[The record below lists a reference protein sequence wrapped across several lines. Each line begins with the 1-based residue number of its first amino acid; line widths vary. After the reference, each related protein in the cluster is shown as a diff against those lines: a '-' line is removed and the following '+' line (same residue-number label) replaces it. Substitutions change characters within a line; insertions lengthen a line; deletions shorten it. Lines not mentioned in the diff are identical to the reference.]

1 MAHSEQAP
9 LEVHVDAAGVV
20 RFVWDDTFS
29 ELLNHGAV
37 AVERASTINWTPA
50 GWISRVDAMG
60 KVGPETLG
68 PFGLY
73 EQALAAERAWIQAH
87 GLSV

>member
-1 MAHSEQAP
+1 
-9 LEVHVDAAGVV
+9 VHVDAAGVV

-50 GWISRVDAMG
+50 GWIARIFAAGNGAD
-60 KVGPETLG
+60 EQLG
-68 PFGLY
+68 PFALY
-73 EQALAAERAWIQAH
+73 ERALAAEREWIQEH
-87 GLSV
+87 LLSSATTRC